1 MQKIAIIA
9 GDGIGIDVTREA
21 VKVLRRVNE
30 KFSLNLTLI
39 EFEYGADYF
48 LKTGVGLPPGQ
59 MDDFRKNYAAIFLGA
74 LGDPRIPDM
83 RHGRE
88 ILLAMRFELDL

>member
-21 VKVLRRVNE
+21 VKVLRRANE
-30 KFSLNLTLI
+30 KFGLNLTLI

-48 LKTGVGLPPGQ
+48 L
-59 MDDFRKNYAAIFLGA
+59 
-74 LGDPRIPDM
+74 
-83 RHGRE
+83 
-88 ILLAMRFELDL
+88 